1 MRKLFPIVSDLKKYD
16 LTKFRGDGI
25 AGITVGIMLIP
36 QGMAY
41 AMLAGLPPVYGLYAA
56 IFPQI
61 IYALLGSSRQLAVGP
76 VSMDSIIVASGISVL
91 AVANTD
97 QYITLAILLA
107 FLMGLIQI
115 SMGLLKL
122 GFVVNFLS
130 KPVING
136 FTYAAA
142 LVISLSQLKHLLGID
157 LSATNYTH
165 EIIFQFIN
173 KTDLI
178 NWLSV
183 SISLFGMIGI
193 WFFSK
198 WNNKIPGALIVVVSS
213 IIAVGYGQW
222 NLTGLRIVGEI
233 PSGLPGFEIPDL
245 ANKEIIQLLPIAA
258 TLALIGFMEAYS
270 VSKRIQL
277 NHKTEY
283 TIDANRELISLGAGN
298 IFGSFFS
305 SFPTSGGFSRSA
317 VNESSGAKTG
327 IASLISA
334 SVVLITLLFFTP
346 LFYYLPNAILA
357 SVIIMAVLKLIDLK
371 QCIYLWRT
379 NRSDFY
385 MLLGTFLSTLLIGIK
400 EGITIGVSLSLIM
413 MIYKTTRPH
422 LAVLG
427 KIPGTTVYKNLERFA
442 EAQEIEGALI
452 IRFDSRIY
460 FANVN
465 YLIDRIEELVNLNKE
480 ELKLLIIDAQS
491 ISSVDSSGMQAL
503 HDLHTFC
510 MAHSIKLVFTSV
522 IGPVRD
528 TFTKE
533 GFAQHLGTDHF
544 FEQIDDAT
552 SKFLDLNS
560 DAPTNPIKF
569 QTNIPS

>member
-1 MRKLFPIVSDLKKYD
+1 VRKLFPIVSDLKKYD

-91 AVANTD
+91 AVANTG

-122 GFVVNFLS
+122 GFIVNFLS

-165 EIIFQFIN
+165 EIILQLIN

-183 SISLFGMIGI
+183 SISLFGMMGI

-198 WNNKIPGALIVVVSS
+198 WNNKIPGALIVVISS
-213 IIAVGYGQW
+213 IIVVGYGQW

-245 ANKEIIQLLPIAA
+245 ANKDIIQLLPIAA

-283 TIDANRELISLGAGN
+283 TVDANRELISLGAGN
-298 IFGSFFS
+298 MFGSFFS

-334 SVVLITLLFFTP
+334 GVVLITLVFFTP

-357 SVIIMAVLKLIDLK
+357 SVIIMAVLKLIDLN

-385 MLLGTFLSTLLIGIK
+385 MLLGTFLSTLFIGIK
-400 EGITIGVSLSLIM
+400 EGIIIGVSLSLIM
-413 MIYKTTRPH
+413 MIYQTTRPH

-442 EAQEIEGALI
+442 EAEEVKGALI

-465 YLIDRIEELVNLNKE
+465 YLTDHIEELVNLKKE

-503 HDLHTFC
+503 NDLHTFC
-510 MAHSIKLVFTSV
+510 RANSMELVFTSV

-528 TFTKE
+528 TFAKE
-533 GFAQHLGTDHF
+533 GFAQNLGTDHF

-552 SKFLDLNS
+552 SKFLDPNKDS
-560 DAPTNPIKF
+560 PTNPIKF
-569 QTNIPS
+569 QTNISS